1 MRKNIILL
9 SLGILAVACTDM
21 TEPEMPVSGTYMT
34 FGARGQEHVSTRTML
49 QDDMSVAWEEGDAVA
64 VFDDDCR
71 KWTMSDMKIHPGDP
85 GIAYFSG
92 ECKPESAWWYGVY
105 PASAAEGIDDDGKM
119 TVVLPSQQNARA
131 GSFAADMNLA
141 VAYTR
146 NAEDGLN
153 FKNVCGLLAFT
164 VKNEGIRKI
173 ELKAAEKASGALCG
187 TAVVSMEAAGAP
199 RVEAVTSAE
208 GSVVLSGDFEKGK
221 TYYMAVF
228 PGEYSHLTLTF
239 TDELYGTAVYTS
251 EDPLVVESNTVTVV
265 ADMEIPEERF
275 VYESLWEGDGTEA
288 SPYLISDAQEF
299 MTFVRILNLES
310 AYERYAGCHYSLVAS
325 IDLKDTP
332 VTPVGAEASR
342 PFRGVFDGNSNTIFN
357 LQVDHAGTSASGLFG
372 YAEDAVIRDLV
383 LENSDIESD
392 YIFCGNIAG
401 HVRNSV
407 IEDIRV
413 KGKIRAYT
421 SGIAVDA
428 SEYAPVRTNNAGYNG
443 GVVGL
448 AMNSTVRNCRYDGTV
463 NFYGKFSGG
472 VVGVSYDS
480 VIENCAVEKESTVNV
495 YYHFSGGVVGRA
507 MGADNLIKGCSF
519 EGNFTSV
526 GYCSGGIVGQLLGGA
541 VEDCV
546 LGSYAYFG
554 ADKHAVGGIV
564 GSAQPLNDI
573 TVKNCASYGTI
584 RGAYSVGG
592 IVGYAGIGQGADS
605 DKDLMLNAS
614 GDVTIRDCAFV
625 QGSVTATSA
634 FSKGYA
640 LAGGIIGWGY
650 GDASQNITVAGCY
663 SRPGLIQT
671 TYGSNVNGV
680 LAGISAFQHN
690 VVAVIENCYSSF
702 TNTDMLVCSE
712 QAADGLRWVAGVHV
726 RSCAT
731 TTIRNCYS
739 DTSLPV
745 GSQNNGNETGCDQYD
760 VTQMTDGTLLAALQN
775 GSTGTVWT
783 AGADGY
789 PTVSGLPADPNVKP
803 VAKKRVSIIGDSI
816 STFKGWIPG
825 GYSAHYPAT
834 DGTLTLVNETYWYR
848 LIHDYME
855 SAQVEVNI
863 AFSGSTVT
871 NTTEENYTAK
881 YGDAA
886 NAWWH
891 NSFSERFAACGGVG
905 NPDIIIV
912 HGGTNDWAHDCDPL
926 APGVAIRN
934 DASNIYGGSAPS
946 EEIMNGIYAEADA
959 ARTRAQINALPDGTF
974 CQAYCKLMCQIRER
988 YPQCK
993 VVCIIGDY
1001 LNSAIEQSIIQMAEH
1016 YGARTVNLF
1025 RVNGFNDLGGYSPT
1039 TLANK
1044 GTQPNMPKHDY
1055 SGATGGCHPG
1065 SEAMAFMAAKIY
1077 DELGAWLEE

>member
-1 MRKNIILL
+1 MRTNRILL
-9 SLGILAVACTDM
+9 SLGIIAVACTNM
-21 TEPEMPVSGTYMT
+21 TEPERPLSGTYMT
-34 FGARGQEHVSTRTML
+34 FGARGQEHVCTRTML
-49 QDDMSVAWEEGDAVA
+49 QEDLSVAWEEGDAIA
-64 VFDDDCR
+64 VLDDDCR
-71 KWTMSDMKIHPGDP
+71 KWTMSDMKMHPGDP
-85 GIAYFSG
+85 RIAYFSG
-92 ECKPESAWWYGVY
+92 ECKAGSAWWYGVY
-105 PASAAEGIDDDGKM
+105 PASAAESIDNDGKI
-119 TVVLPSQQNARA
+119 TVTLPAQQNAKA
-131 GSFAADMNLA
+131 GSFATNTNIA
-141 VAYTR
+141 VAYTQK
-146 NAEDGLN
+146 AEDGLN
-153 FKNVCGLLAFT
+153 FQNVCGLLAIT
-164 VKNEGIRKI
+164 VKNDGIRKI
-173 ELKAAEKASGALCG
+173 ELKASEKVSGALCG
-187 TAVVSMEAAGAP
+187 TAVVSMGVGGAP
-199 RVEAVTSAE
+199 QLESVTSAE

-221 TYYMAVF
+221 TYYMTVF
-228 PGEYSHLTLTF
+228 PGEYSLMSLTYTN
-239 TDELYGTAVYTS
+239 DLYATAVYTS
-251 EDPLVVESNTVTVV
+251 EDPIVVESNTVTLV
-265 ADMEIPEERF
+265 ADMEIPEEKF
-275 VYESLWEGDGTEA
+275 VYESLWEGEGTEA

-299 MTFVRILNLES
+299 VTFARILNTER
-310 AYERYAGCHYSLVAS
+310 AYERYAGCHYSLAAS
-325 IDLKDTP
+325 IDLKNIP

-342 PFRGVFDGNSNTIFN
+342 PFKGVFDGNSNTISN
-357 LQVDHAGTSASGLFG
+357 LQVDHTATSASGLFG
-372 YAEDAVIRDLV
+372 YVEDAVIRDV
-383 LENSDIESD
+383 ALENSDIESD
-392 YIFCGNIAG
+392 YIFCGSVAG
-401 HVRNSV
+401 HVLNSV

-428 SEYAPVRTNNAGYNG
+428 CGYAPVRTNNAGYNG

-448 AMNSTVRNCRYDGTV
+448 AVNSTVRNCRYDGTV

-472 VVGVSYDS
+472 VVGVSYNS
-480 VIENCAVEKESTVNV
+480 RIENCAIEKESTVNV

-507 MGADNLIKGCSF
+507 VGADNLIKGCSF

-546 LGSYAYFG
+546 FGSYAYFG

-564 GSAQPLNDI
+564 GSAQPLSDI

-592 IVGYAGIGQGADS
+592 IVGYAGIGQGADT

-614 GDVTIRDCAFV
+614 GNVTIRDCAFV
-625 QGSVTATSA
+625 GGSVTATSA

-650 GDASQNITVAGCY
+650 GDASQTITVAGCY

-671 TYGSNVNGV
+671 TYGSNVSGV

-712 QAADGLRWVAGVHV
+712 QAADGTRWVAGVHV

-739 DTSLPV
+739 ESSLPV
-745 GSQNNGNETGCDQYD
+745 GSQNKGSETGCGQYT
-760 VTQMTDGTLLAALQN
+760 VTQMADGTLLAALQS

-803 VAKKRVSIIGDSI
+803 AAKKKVSIIGDSI

-871 NTTEENYTAK
+871 NTTEEHYAAK
-881 YGDAA
+881 YGDAP

-912 HGGTNDWAHDCDPL
+912 HGGTNDWAHNCDPL

-946 EEIMNGIYAEADA
+946 EEIMNGIYSEADA
-959 ARTRAQINALPDGTF
+959 AQTRAQINALPDGTF

-1016 YGARTVNLF
+1016 YGAKTVNLF
-1025 RVNGFNDLGGYSPT
+1025 RVNGFNDLGGYSPS

-1055 SGATGGCHPG
+1055 SGETGGCHPG